1 MEKINIIES
10 SVIPIMRDNIDTDQL
25 IPKQFLKNI
34 LKVGYG
40 RNLFYDWRYISPN
53 KPNPDFI
60 LNKPERQGAEI
71 LIAGDNFGCGSS
83 REHAVWAL
91 KDWGFKV
98 VIAGGYSDIFYMNST
113 KNGFLAITLPKAQ
126 REILANAPADAKITV
141 DLPNQQVRYGEAT
154 FGFDIDPL
162 WKHKFVNGLDD
173 IAITMNYEKEIE
185 AYEAQIPNFDAEVS
199 GVAYGTTN

>member
-1 MEKINIIES
+1 MEKINVIKS
-10 SVIPIMRDNIDTDQL
+10 TSIPIMRGNIDTDQL

-34 LKVGYG
+34 LKTGYG
-40 RNLFYDWRYISPN
+40 KNLFYDWRYQSPN

-91 KDWGFKV
+91 KDWGFRV

-113 KNGFLAITLPKAQ
+113 KNGFLAIKLPKDQ
-126 REILANAPADAKITV
+126 REILAQAAPDEIITV
-141 DLPNQQVRYGEAT
+141 DLPNQTVSYRDNQFPFE
-154 FGFDIDPL
+154 IDPL

-173 IAITMNYEKEIE
+173 IAITMNYEKQIE
-185 AYEAQIPNFDAEVS
+185 EYEAEIPDF
-199 GVAYGTTN
+199 G

>member
-1 MEKINIIES
+1 MEKINIIQS
-10 SVIPIMRDNIDTDQL
+10 TSIPIMRDNIDTDQL

-34 LKVGYG
+34 LKTGYG
-40 RNLFYDWRYISPN
+40 KNLFYDWRYERPN

-71 LIAGDNFGCGSS
+71 LIAGENFGCGSS

-91 KDWGFKV
+91 KDWGFRV

-113 KNGFLAITLPKAQ
+113 KNGFLAITLPKNQ
-126 REILANAPADAKITV
+126 REILAQAAPNEKITV
-141 DLPNQQVRYGEAT
+141 DLPNQTVT
-154 FGFDIDPL
+154 FRDHQFSFEIDPL

-173 IAITMNYEKEIE
+173 IAITMNYEQQIKD
-185 AYEAQIPNFDAEVS
+185 YEAQIPDF
-199 GVAYGTTN
+199 G

>member
-1 MEKINIIES
+1 MEPITTVTS
-10 SVIPIMRDNIDTDQL
+10 TTIPLMKENIDTDQI

-40 RNLFYDWRYISPN
+40 RNLFFDWRYIGPN

-71 LIAGDNFGCGSS
+71 LVTGDNFGCGSS

-91 KDWGFKV
+91 KDFGFKV

-113 KNGFLAITLPKAQ
+113 KNGVLAITLPEDQ
-126 REILANAPADAKITV
+126 RQILAAIAPDEEITV
-141 DLPNQQVRYGEAT
+141 DLPNQEVRYADYT
-154 FGFDIDPL
+154 FPFEIDPL
-162 WKHKFVNGLDD
+162 WKDKFIKGLDD
-173 IAITMNYEKEIE
+173 IAITMGYEDQIE
-185 AYEAQIPNFDAEVS
+185 AYEAKFPSYN
-199 GVAYGTTN
+199 

>member
-1 MEKINIIES
+1 MEKITTIDS
-10 SVIPIMRDNIDTDQL
+10 TAIPIMRDNIDTDIL

-34 LKVGYG
+34 LKTGYG
-40 RNLFYDWRYISPN
+40 KNLFYDWRYEKPN

-71 LIAGDNFGCGSS
+71 LIFGENFGCGSS

-91 KDWGFKV
+91 KDWGFRV

-113 KNGFLAITLPKAQ
+113 KNGLLAIILPKDEREFLAQ
-126 REILANAPADAKITV
+126 APADAKITV
-141 DLPNQQVRYGEAT
+141 DLPNQEVRYAGKT
-154 FGFDIDPL
+154 FHFDIDPL

-173 IAITMNYEKEIE
+173 IGITMNYEQQIE
-185 AYEAQIPNFDAEVS
+185 DYEAKIPSFN
-199 GVAYGTTN
+199 

>member
-1 MEKINIIES
+1 MEPITTVTS
-10 SVIPIMRDNIDTDQL
+10 TTIPLMKENIDTDQI

-40 RNLFYDWRYISPN
+40 RNLFFDWRYIGPN

-71 LIAGDNFGCGSS
+71 LVTGDNFGCGSS

-91 KDWGFKV
+91 KDFGFKV

-113 KNGFLAITLPKAQ
+113 KNGVLAITLPEDQ
-126 REILANAPADAKITV
+126 RQILAAIAPDEKITV
-141 DLPNQQVRYGEAT
+141 DLPNQEVRYADYT
-154 FGFDIDPL
+154 FPFEIDPL
-162 WKHKFVNGLDD
+162 WKDKFIKGLDD
-173 IAITMNYEKEIE
+173 IAITMGYEDQIE
-185 AYEAQIPNFDAEVS
+185 AYEAKIPSYN
-199 GVAYGTTN
+199 